1 MAARNNKAQ
10 DLPIA
15 IIDLESVLDRRPTS
29 SCHPIVL
36 SATQLSGSN
45 GIDRDH
51 YHRFTGPMVQWMH
64 RRLRGH
70 FYKTNIIKCR
80 GENFFVVF
88 VADNIQFVMPVGEVK
103 SIVQRSVLIMGA

>member
-1 MAARNNKAQ
+1 MEACK
-10 DLPIA
+10 
-15 IIDLESVLDRRPTS
+15 IDAGRGLWASFFLLLSSFQNCAKVSFEKSELEMR
-29 SCHPIVL
+29 
-36 SATQLSGSN
+36 GSN